1 MIVRLSRRAER
12 DLEDITAYIA
22 EDNPERA
29 ASFARELYDR
39 CQALSEFPEV
49 SPVWKRSPQR
59 TVRRAVYGNY
69 LIFYSVEKQTVR
81 IQRILHGAR
90 NIRRLL

>member
-12 DLEDITAYIA
+12 DLEEITGYIA
-22 EDNPERA
+22 EDNPGRA
-29 ASFARELYDR
+29 ESFARELYAR
-39 CQALSEFPEV
+39 CLALSEFPDAW
-49 SPVWKRSPQR
+49 PVWKESPQR
-59 TVRRAVYGNY
+59 VVRRAVHGNY

-90 NIRRLL
+90 NIRRLI

>member
-12 DLEDITAYIA
+12 DLEEITAYIA

-29 ASFARELYDR
+29 ESFARELYGR
-39 CQALSEFPEV
+39 CLALSEFPEA
-49 SPVWKRSPQR
+49 SAVWKRSPQR
-59 TVRRAVYGNY
+59 IVRRVVHGNY
-69 LIFYSVEKQTVR
+69 LIFYSVEKRTVR